1 MPGIKQALLGSA
13 FAAAIAYAPM
23 APAAAAGHGVGPL
36 HPFGLGRGL
45 VGAALSLATLPIVI
59 ASAALSAAAS
69 DGLQAPAY
77 GGTPPAYAPGYAP
90 APAYAAAPVYA
101 PPPAYYPAPRTYYA
115 PAPAYYP
122 RAPVYYPQPRA
133 YYAAPRAVA
142 YAPRTYSV
150 PRAGY
155 YAANSGRVS
164 YGSGGYAH
172 THR

>member
-13 FAAAIAYAPM
+13 VAAAIACAPM
-23 APAAAAGHGVGPL
+23 APAAAGVHGVGPL

-69 DGLQAPAY
+69 DGPQAPAY
-77 GGTPPAYAPGYAP
+77 GGAPPAYAPG
-90 APAYAAAPVYA
+90 YAAAPVYA

-133 YYAAPRAVA
+133 YYPAPRAAA
-142 YAPRTYSV
+142 YAPRTNSV

-155 YAANSGRVS
+155 YGANRGRAS
-164 YGSGGYAH
+164 YGSGGYAYA
-172 THR
+172 HR

>member
-13 FAAAIAYAPM
+13 VAAAIACAPM

-69 DGLQAPAY
+69 DG
-77 GGTPPAYAPGYAP
+77 PPTYAPGYAP
-90 APAYAAAPVYA
+90 APVYA

-133 YYAAPRAVA
+133 YYPGPRAS
-142 YAPRTYSV
+142 YAPRTYYAAH
-150 PRAGY
+150 PGY
-155 YAANSGRVS
+155 HGANSGRVS
-164 YGSGGYAH
+164 YGSGGYAYA
-172 THR
+172 HR